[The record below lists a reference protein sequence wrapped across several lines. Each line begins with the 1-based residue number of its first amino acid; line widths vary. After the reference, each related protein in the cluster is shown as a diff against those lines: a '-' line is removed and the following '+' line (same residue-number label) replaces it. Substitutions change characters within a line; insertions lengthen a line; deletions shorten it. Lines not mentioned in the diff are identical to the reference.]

1 MSIIKRLQER
11 TGITGEMTAVL
22 AVMGLTILAMSLPN
36 PVLPLYLTSIG
47 IGPALLGT
55 MLSVAMFGMAIGEAG
70 WGWLADRT
78 GIRLAMITGTFF
90 TGLSVLMFVF
100 TQSVPIIFSIFF
112 IWGFLRS
119 AVFGPIRGYIGTTA
133 PPHKKATF
141 MALSAVMLSA
151 SSSIG
156 ALPSGFLVDSLG
168 YHSIFYTSLGVSI
181 IGGVIVLS
189 TLKYNKISS
198 GEVIKEETLNDI
210 PPKLKFNLF
219 SLTPMCLVTALR
231 FFGLGCMMTFLPLF
245 ATEEAGVDITL
256 VGVLFTIGG
265 LANVALTVPTGI
277 LADRMGKKNI
287 MMAGMIVSAG
297 AMAGIAYSGNF
308 TWLVAYMVL
317 NSLGMALFSPAALGL
332 LSDSVPL
339 NRQSTAMGFY
349 GGICENVGI
358 LAGSA
363 LGGVIWDA
371 LGPQS
376 TFFTGAIACG
386 LGVVLCFTL
395 VKNVVAGTPGV
406 ISTTG
411 DDTIN

>member
-1 MSIIKRLQER
+1 MSIINRLQKR
-11 TGITGEMTAVL
+11 IGITGEMTAVL
-22 AVMGLTILAMSLPN
+22 TIMGLTTLAMSLPN
-36 PVLPLYLTSIG
+36 PVLPLYLTSID

-55 MLSVAMFGMAIGEAG
+55 MLSIAMFGMAIGEAG
-70 WGWLADRT
+70 WGWLADKT
-78 GIRLAMITGTFF
+78 GLKLAMIMGTFF

-100 TQSVPIIFSIFF
+100 TRNVPLIFVIFF

-119 AVFGPIRGYIGTTA
+119 AVFGPIRGYIGTAA

-151 SSSIG
+151 SSSLG

-168 YHSIFYTSLGVSI
+168 YHSVFYTSLVVSI
-181 IGGVIVLS
+181 IGGIVVLS
-189 TLKYNKISS
+189 GLKNNKGISEKASEKETSEGISS
-198 GEVIKEETLNDI
+198 KPV
-210 PPKLKFNLF
+210 FNPF

-231 FFGLGCMMTFLPLF
+231 FFGLGCMMTFLSLF

-265 LANVALTVPTGI
+265 LVNVVLTIPTGI
-277 LADRMGKKNI
+277 LADRLGKKNI
-287 MMAGMIVSAG
+287 MIAGMIVSAG
-297 AMAGIAYSGNF
+297 AMVGIAYSGSF
-308 TWLVAYMVL
+308 TWLVIYMIV

-332 LSDSVPL
+332 LSDSVPR

-363 LGGVIWDA
+363 LGGVIWDTVS
-371 LGPQS
+371 PQS
-376 TFFTGAIACG
+376 TFFSGAIACG
-386 LGVVLCFTL
+386 LGAILCAVL
-395 VKNVVAGTPGV
+395 VKN
-406 ISTTG
+406 IRTG
-411 DDTIN
+411 

>member
-1 MSIIKRLQER
+1 MSIIKRLQTR
-11 TGITGEMTAVL
+11 TGITGEMTAILV
-22 AVMGLTILAMSLPN
+22 VMGLTTLAMSLLN
-36 PVLPLYLTSIG
+36 PVLPLYLTSID

-78 GIRLAMITGTFF
+78 GVRLAMITGTFL

-100 TQSVPIIFSIFF
+100 TQNVPLIFAIFF

-119 AVFGPIRGYIGTTA
+119 AVFGPIRGYIGTAA

-151 SSSIG
+151 SSSLG

-168 YHSIFYTSLGVSI
+168 YHSVFYTSLGVSI
-181 IGGVIVLS
+181 IGGIIVL
-189 TLKYNKISS
+189 TGLKNNKDVSENISD
-198 GEVIKEETLNDI
+198 EEKSKDNS
-210 PPKLKFNLF
+210 PKAKFNLF

-245 ATEEAGVDITL
+245 ATEEAGIDITL

-265 LANVALTVPTGI
+265 LTNVVLTVPTGI
-277 LADRMGKKNI
+277 LADRLGKKNI
-287 MMAGMIVSAG
+287 MIAGMIVSAG
-297 AMAGIAYSGNF
+297 AMAGTAYSGNF
-308 TWLVAYMVL
+308 TWLVVYMIV

-332 LSDSVPL
+332 LSDSVPR

-358 LAGSA
+358 LTGSA
-363 LGGVIWDA
+363 LGGVIWDN

-376 TFFTGAIACG
+376 TFFSGAIACG
-386 LGVVLCFTL
+386 LGSVLCIAL
-395 VKNVVAGTPGV
+395 VKNVS
-406 ISTTG
+406 IKK
-411 DDTIN
+411 

>member
-1 MSIIKRLQER
+1 MSIINRLQKR
-11 TGITGEMTAVL
+11 IGITGEMTAVL
-22 AVMGLTILAMSLPN
+22 TIMGLTTLAMSLPN
-36 PVLPLYLTSIG
+36 PVLPLYLTSID

-70 WGWLADRT
+70 WGWLADKT
-78 GIRLAMITGTFF
+78 GLKLAMIMGTFF

-100 TQSVPIIFSIFF
+100 TRNVPLIFVIFF

-119 AVFGPIRGYIGTTA
+119 AVFGPIRGYIGTAA

-151 SSSIG
+151 SSSLG

-168 YHSIFYTSLGVSI
+168 YHSVFYTSLVVSI
-181 IGGVIVLS
+181 IGGIVVLS
-189 TLKYNKISS
+189 GLKNNKGISEKASEKETSEGISS
-198 GEVIKEETLNDI
+198 KPV
-210 PPKLKFNLF
+210 FNPF

-231 FFGLGCMMTFLPLF
+231 FFGLGCMMTFLSLF

-265 LANVALTVPTGI
+265 LVNVVLTIPTGI
-277 LADRMGKKNI
+277 LADRLGKKNI
-287 MMAGMIVSAG
+287 MIAGMIVSAG
-297 AMAGIAYSGNF
+297 AMVGIAYSGSF
-308 TWLVAYMVL
+308 TWLVIYMIV

-332 LSDSVPL
+332 LSDSVPR

-363 LGGVIWDA
+363 LGGVIWDTVS
-371 LGPQS
+371 PQS
-376 TFFTGAIACG
+376 TFFSGAIACG
-386 LGVVLCFTL
+386 LGAVLCAVL
-395 VKNVVAGTPGV
+395 VKN
-406 ISTTG
+406 IRTG
-411 DDTIN
+411 